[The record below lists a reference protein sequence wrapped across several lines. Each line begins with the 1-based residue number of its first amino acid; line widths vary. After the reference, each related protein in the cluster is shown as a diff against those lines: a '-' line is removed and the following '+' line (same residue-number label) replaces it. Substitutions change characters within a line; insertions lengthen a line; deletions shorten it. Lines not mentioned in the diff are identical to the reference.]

1 MTMIIIVMS
10 GSRGNQGTLMI
21 FSDGR
26 KNVRERIEESTN
38 FRRESH
44 DRKGLVDHSDPLM
57 ILVLCVEVYYDKK
70 KKTLN
75 IKT

>member
-1 MTMIIIVMS
+1 MTMIIVVMS

-26 KNVRERIEESTN
+26 KNARKRIEESTN
-38 FRRESH
+38 VRRESH
-44 DRKGLVDHSDPLM
+44 DRKELVDHSDPLM

-70 KKTLN
+70 KYILN